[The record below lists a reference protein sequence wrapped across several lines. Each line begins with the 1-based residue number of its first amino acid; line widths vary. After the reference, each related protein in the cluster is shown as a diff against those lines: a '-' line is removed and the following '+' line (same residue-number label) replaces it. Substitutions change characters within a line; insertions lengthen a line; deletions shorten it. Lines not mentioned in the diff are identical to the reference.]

1 MQRSLFEPEH
11 DAFREMVR
19 GFLDRF
25 VVGRHE
31 QWEKAGIVE
40 RSVWVEAGKQGMLG
54 TDVPEEYGGGGV
66 ADFRYNVVLDEEI
79 IRIGATG
86 LGFGLHN
93 DIVGPYLTSL
103 GTDEQ
108 KRRWLPGFCSGEL
121 ITAIAM
127 SEPGAGSDLQRV
139 RTHAVRDGSDWVL
152 SGSKT
157 FITNGINADLVLVV
171 ARTDPDADGARGISL
186 LAVERGMPGF
196 ERGRN
201 LDKIGL
207 KAQDTAELFFDEV
220 RVPAENLIGQENRG
234 FVHLME
240 NLPQERLSIAVV
252 AVAACEAVLALTL
265 DYAKS
270 RQAFGRPIGSFQHSR
285 FLLAELATETTV
297 ARTYVDECVRAHQRR
312 ELSVQDAAMA
322 KWWTTD
328 LQNKVADACLQL
340 HGGYGYMSEY
350 PVAKAWL
357 DGRVQSIYGGTNE
370 IMKEIVGRSLGL

>member
-1 MQRSLFEPEH
+1 
-11 DAFREMVR
+11 
-19 GFLDRF
+19 
-25 VVGRHE
+25 
-31 QWEKAGIVE
+31 
-40 RSVWVEAGKQGMLG
+40 
-54 TDVPEEYGGGGV
+54 
-66 ADFRYNVVLDEEI
+66 VLDEEI

-93 DIVGPYLTSL
+93 DIVGPYLLSL
-103 GTDEQ
+103 STDEQ
-108 KRRWLPGFCSGEL
+108 KRRWLPRFCSGEL

-139 RTHAVRDGSDWVL
+139 HTHARRDGGDWVL

-171 ARTDPDADGARGISL
+171 ARTDPDADGARGLSL

-201 LDKIGL
+201 LDKIGM

-220 RVPAENLIGQENRG
+220 RVPAANLVGEENRG

-240 NLPQERLSIAVV
+240 NLPQERLSIAAV
-252 AVAACEAVLALTL
+252 AVAACEAVLELTL
-265 DYAKS
+265 DYAKT
-270 RQAFGRPIGSFQHSR
+270 RQAFGRPIGSFQHNR
-285 FLLAELATETTV
+285 FLLAELVTETTV
-297 ARTYVDECVRAHQRR
+297 ARTYLDECVRAHLQGK
-312 ELSVQDAAMA
+312 LTVQDAAMA

-340 HGGYGYMSEY
+340 HGGYGYMTEY

-370 IMKEIVGRSLGL
+370 IMKEIVGRGLGL

>member
-1 MQRSLFEPEH
+1 MQRTLFDAEH
-11 DAFREMVR
+11 DAFRDMVR
-19 GFLDRF
+19 AFLERH
-25 VVGRHE
+25 VVGRHA
-31 QWEKAGIVE
+31 QWEKAGIVD
-40 RSVWVEAGKQGMLG
+40 RDVWVEAGKQGLLG
-54 TDVPEEYGGGGV
+54 TDIPEQYGGGGID
-66 ADFRYNVVLDEEI
+66 DFRYNAVLAEEVT
-79 IRIGATG
+79 RVGASG

-93 DIVGPYLTSL
+93 DIVGPYLRTL
-103 GTDEQ
+103 ATEEQ
-108 KRRWLPGFCSGEL
+108 QRRWLPGFCSGEL

-139 RTHAVRDGSDWVL
+139 RTHARRDGSDWLL

-157 FITNGINADLVLVV
+157 FITNGINSDLVLVV
-171 ARTDPDADGARGISL
+171 ARTDPDAEGARGISL

-201 LDKIGL
+201 LDKVGL
-207 KAQDTAELFFDEV
+207 KAQDTAELFFDDV
-220 RVPAENLIGQENRG
+220 RVPAENLLGEENRG

-252 AVAACEAVLALTL
+252 AVAACETVLDLTL
-265 DYAKS
+265 AYVKE
-270 RQAFGRPIGSFQHSR
+270 RQAFGRPIGSFQHNR
-285 FLLAELATETTV
+285 FLLAELATQTTV
-297 ARTYVDECVRAHQRR
+297 ARTYVDECVKQHLAGK
-312 ELSVQDAAMA
+312 LTVQDAAMA

-350 PVAKAWL
+350 AVSKAWL

-370 IMKEIVGRSLGL
+370 IMKEIVGRGLGL